1 MNRENVSDLK
11 SIQERIRQLLREQGT
26 LVVDVSRLAPDADL
40 YEAGLNSLSSVDL
53 MLAIEQ
59 SFDFVFPDE
68 ALNRRTFSS
77 IGSIVAVVERLTAGA
92 AA

>member
-1 MNRENVSDLK
+1 MTS
-11 SIQERIRQLLREQGT
+11 SIQDQVRQILREQGT
-26 LVVDVSRLAPDADL
+26 VVADVDSLTASADL

-59 SFDFVFPDE
+59 TFQFVFPDE

-77 IGSIVAVVERLTAGA
+77 IGSIAAVVQRLTAGA
-92 AA
+92 TA

>member
-1 MNRENVSDLK
+1 MK
-11 SIQERIRQLLREQGT
+11 SIQERVRQLLREQGT
-26 LVVDVSRLAPDADL
+26 LIVDVDSLSPEADL

-59 SFDFVFPDE
+59 NFDLVFPDE

-77 IGSIVAVVERLTAGA
+77 IESIAAVVERLTADA

>member
-1 MNRENVSDLK
+1 MQ
-11 SIQERIRQLLREQGT
+11 SIQQRVRQLLREHGT
-26 LVVDVSRLAPDADL
+26 IIADVDGLAPEADL
-40 YEAGLNSLSSVDL
+40 YEAGLTSLSAVDL

-59 SFDFVFPDE
+59 SFDLMFPDD

-77 IGSIVAVVERLTAGA
+77 IGSIAAVVERLTADA

>member
-1 MNRENVSDLK
+1 MNGEMHME
-11 SIQERIRQLLREQGT
+11 SIQKRVRQLLLEQGT
-26 LVVDVSRLAPDADL
+26 IMVDVDSLSPEADL

-59 SFDFVFPDE
+59 AFDFVFPDE

-77 IGSIVAVVERLTAGA
+77 MGSIAAVVERLA
-92 AA
+92 ADASA

>member
-1 MNRENVSDLK
+1 MISVRDRV
-11 SIQERIRQLLREQGT
+11 RQLLREQGT
-26 LVVDVSRLAPDADL
+26 IFSDVDRLAPDADL
-40 YEAGLNSLSSVDL
+40 YAAGLTSLSSVDL

-68 ALNRRTFSS
+68 MLNRRTFSS
-77 IGSIVAVVERLTAGA
+77 IESIAVAIERLTTDA

>member
-1 MNRENVSDLK
+1 MK
-11 SIQERIRQLLREQGT
+11 SIQERVRQLLREQGT
-26 LVVDVSRLAPDADL
+26 VVVDVDGLAPEADL

-59 SFDFVFPDE
+59 NFDFVFPDE

-77 IGSIVAVVERLTAGA
+77 IGSIAAVVERLTADA
-92 AA
+92 AT

>member
-1 MNRENVSDLK
+1 MK
-11 SIQERIRQLLREQGT
+11 SIQDRVRRLLREQGT
-26 LVVDVSRLAPDADL
+26 VFTDVDSLAPDADL
-40 YEAGLNSLSSVDL
+40 YAAGLTSLSSVDL

-68 ALNRRTFSS
+68 SLNRRTFSS
-77 IGSIVAVVERLTAGA
+77 IESIAAAVERLTTDA